1 MDVSVQPISPIFK
14 GQAVQEECLEHV
26 GTQLYNIPEE
36 RISHVHRGGILKS
49 RSPFQVCVMSGQK
62 TRKQMG
68 QCLARYLVHGL
79 TGLKITPIMKLLH
92 VRSSFC
98 LHEKVLQCHT
108 R

>member
-14 GQAVQEECLEHV
+14 GQVVQEECLEHV

-36 RISHVHRGGILKS
+36 RISHLHRGGILKS
-49 RSPFQVCVMSGQK
+49 RSPFQVCIMSGQK

-68 QCLARYLVHGL
+68 QCLARYLVQSV
-79 TGLKITPIMKLLH
+79 TGLKVTPIMKLLQ
-92 VRSSFC
+92 VQTSSC
-98 LHEKVLQCHT
+98 LHEKVVQCDT